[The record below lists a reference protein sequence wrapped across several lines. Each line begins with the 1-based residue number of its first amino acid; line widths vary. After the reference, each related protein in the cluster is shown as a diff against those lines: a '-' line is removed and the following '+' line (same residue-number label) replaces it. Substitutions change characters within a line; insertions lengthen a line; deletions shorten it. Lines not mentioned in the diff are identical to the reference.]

1 MGCWHSYAELKG
13 DILRSPHS
21 AGCCVRRREEKP
33 LVSVACVPGVLGICG
48 IGGSKSLP
56 DRTPEP
62 PCFHFP
68 WRQDG
73 SLSLELSIS
82 PKLNSQK
89 DSCSGQN
96 PLYLRLRSQMC
107 ATTPS
112 FSHGSSGAE
121 LRSSYLNI
129 RHFTVSHL
137 YNPKPTLGD
146 ELF

>member
-1 MGCWHSYAELKG
+1 MPGQLSTGLSQSPLLCHHDGASRTLQPSRTELQNIST
-13 DILRSPHS
+13 D
-21 AGCCVRRREEKP
+21 CC
-33 LVSVACVPGVLGICG
+33 
-48 IGGSKSLP
+48 
-56 DRTPEP
+56 
-62 PCFHFP
+62 
-68 WRQDG
+68 
-73 SLSLELSIS
+73 SLELSIS

-96 PLYLRLRSQMC
+96 PLYLRLRLQMC